1 LRREKKSIVII
12 DWVRVCTFGKR
23 KAAKYTVSDVIDIAL
38 LHISK
43 QNHVEG
49 SEDFNSRRDVG
60 RQLFPQIWLVKD
72 LMKAEMAV
80 LV

>member
-1 LRREKKSIVII
+1 LLREKKSIVGI
-12 DWVRVCTFGKR
+12 DWVRVCTCETR
-23 KAAKYTVSDVIDIAL
+23 EAAKYTVSDVIDIAL

-60 RQLFPQIWLVKD
+60 RQQFSQIWLVKD
-72 LMKAEMAV
+72 LMKAEMAL